1 MAVFTSALRSTDSFE
16 SWLERCRIAI
26 AEPSGAAVP
35 AELVGL
41 AADMPRAF
49 ARWQRE
55 NAQGLLTRLLCRVA
69 TRRRPL
75 PTALAI
81 RVVTLLGQDFDAPW
95 REEWA
100 QLVTLVT
107 QGGDSETAAAAAA
120 TADPRVARALAAID
134 RCALDAAFRLRDVA
148 SELGVSACRLTQLLK
163 AETGHTFGA
172 HVQTRRIAQACV
184 LLSESELSIKEIAYR
199 VGYQSTTQLDR
210 QFKQHTSLLPSA
222 YRRARATPRRPRF
235 IAVTRSAPLP
245 SRSEPARDSATA
257 PTLASTLSLTKR
269 QK

>member
-1 MAVFTSALRSTDSFE
+1 MAVFTSALRSTDRFE

-26 AEPSGAAVP
+26 AEPSGTAVP

-95 REEWA
+95 REQWA

-107 QGGDSETAAAAAA
+107 QGSDCETAAATA
-120 TADPRVARALAAID
+120 TADPRVALALAAID
-134 RCALDAAFRLRDVA
+134 RRALDAAFRLRELA

-163 AETGHTFGA
+163 AETGFTFGA
-172 HVQTRRIAQACV
+172 HVQTRRIARACV

-235 IAVTRSAPLP
+235 IALTRSAPLP
-245 SRSEPARDSATA
+245 SRSEPARDSAAA